1 MIRQRTDWM
10 LVRMARA
17 VLAAA
22 LCAGVPAWAEE
33 ADEGGSPIHV
43 AGGYTL
49 DLVAVAAG
57 ERTGFRRLD
66 QAELAADVS
75 LERLTGW
82 RGARIFA
89 HVMAGSGGEPNL
101 LAGTVQGIDNIESTT
116 HRIKLYQ
123 VYLEQ
128 SLPSIGGSLRAG
140 LADLNEE
147 FYASASSGLLLGPQF
162 GIGSELAASGPAGP
176 SIFPSTAA
184 MARLR
189 IERANRVYAQAAVY
203 NAAAGS
209 IGDRGGLRKLF
220 GQGALLIA
228 EAGKVGPT
236 RMSLGGWV
244 YTKRQVGHGEAD
256 AAGRPLR
263 SRARG
268 AYAIVEQAI
277 PRLGETG
284 AAFLRAGVSE
294 GRTTPFRGGWQAGV
308 MLAPLGV
315 KRPGTQVSLGFHQAF
330 LSRRWRLDP
339 AQAGQRPGRRETG
352 VELTIAD
359 AVTPFLTVQP
369 DVQYIWRHS
378 AGRLRDALVFTLR
391 LTAGFP

>member
-22 LCAGVPAWAEE
+22 LCAGVPAWAGETV
-33 ADEGGSPIHV
+33 EGGSPLHV

-75 LERLTGW
+75 LERLAGW

-101 LAGTVQGIDNIESTT
+101 LAGTVQGINNIESAT

-123 VYLEQ
+123 LYLEQ
-128 SLPSIGGSLRAG
+128 DLPAIGGSLRAG

-162 GIGSELAASGPAGP
+162 GIGSELAATGPAGP

-189 IERANRVYAQAAVY
+189 VERPDHVYAQAAVF

-209 IGDRGGLRKLF
+209 IGDRGGLRKLL
-220 GQGALLIA
+220 GEGAQLIA
-228 EAGKVGPT
+228 EAGRTGPT
-236 RMSLGGWV
+236 RLSLGGWV
-244 YTKRQVGHGEAD
+244 YTKKQD
-256 AAGRPLR
+256 AADRPGRPLR

-268 AYAIVEQAI
+268 AYAIFEQAL
-277 PRLGETG
+277 PGLGEAG
-284 AAFLRAGVSE
+284 AIFLRAGASD
-294 GRTTPFRGGWQAGV
+294 GRTTPYRGGWQAGV
-308 MLAPLGV
+308 MLAPLGA
-315 KRPGTQVSLGFHQAF
+315 KRPGTQLSLGVHQAF

-339 AQAGQRPGRRETG
+339 AREGERPERRETG
-352 VELTIAD
+352 AELTIAD
-359 AVTPFLTVQP
+359 AITPFLTVQP
-369 DVQYIWRHS
+369 DVQYLWRRS
-378 AGRLRDALVFTLR
+378 AGRTRDALVFTLR

>member
-10 LVRMARA
+10 LARMARA
-17 VLAAA
+17 VLAAV
-22 LCAGVPAWAEE
+22 LCAGVPAWAGE
-33 ADEGGSPIHV
+33 ADESGSPVQV

-49 DLVAVAAG
+49 DLVAVADG

-75 LERLTGW
+75 LERLAGW

-89 HVMAGSGGEPNL
+89 HVLAGSGGEPNL
-101 LAGTVQGIDNIESTT
+101 LAGTVQGINNIESTT

-123 VYLEQ
+123 LYLEQ
-128 SLPSIGGSLRAG
+128 DLPAIGGSIRAG

-162 GIGSELAASGPAGP
+162 GIGSELAATGPAGP

-189 IERANRVYAQAAVY
+189 VERPNRIYAQAAVF

-220 GQGALLIA
+220 GEGALLIA
-228 EAGKVGPT
+228 EAGRTGPT
-236 RMSLGGWV
+236 RLSLGGWV
-244 YTKRQVGHGEAD
+244 YTKKQDSTV
-256 AAGRPLR
+256 RPDRPRSSR
-263 SRARG
+263 SRG
-268 AYAIVEQAI
+268 GYAIVEQAI
-277 PRLGETG
+277 PTLGEAG
-284 AAFLRAGVSE
+284 AVFLRAGVSD
-294 GRTTPFRGGWQAGV
+294 GRTTPYRGGWQAGV
-308 MLAPLGV
+308 LLAPLGA
-315 KRPGTQVSLGFHQAF
+315 KRPGTQLSLGLHQAF
-330 LSRRWRLDP
+330 LSRRCRLDP
-339 AQAGQRPGRRETG
+339 AQAGSRPGRRETG
-352 VELTIAD
+352 AELTIAD

-369 DVQYIWRHS
+369 DAQYLWRS
-378 AGRLRDALVFTLR
+378 GAGRTRDALVFTLR